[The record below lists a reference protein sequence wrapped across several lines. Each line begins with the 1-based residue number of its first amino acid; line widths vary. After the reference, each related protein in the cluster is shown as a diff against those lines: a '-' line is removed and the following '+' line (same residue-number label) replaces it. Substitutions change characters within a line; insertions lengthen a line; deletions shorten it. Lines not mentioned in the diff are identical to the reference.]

1 MKKKKLKAKI
11 KKLKMQVVEARTS
24 AVGAHIAKALV
35 GAAIGGGGLLVSDG
49 GEIAISKKPQ
59 AGEPEIIG
67 KLRRMAEAAAA
78 KGKSEP

>member
-1 MKKKKLKAKI
+1 MKKKKLKTKI
-11 KKLKMQVVEARTS
+11 RKLEMQVIEARTS

-35 GAAIGGGGLLVSDG
+35 GAAVNGGLVVDA
-49 GEIAISKKPQ
+49 GELAIPKKPQ
-59 AGEPEIIG
+59 AGESEIIG

>member
-11 KKLKMQVVEARTS
+11 KKLKMQVIEARTS

-35 GAAIGGGGLLVSDG
+35 GAAIGGSLVVDA
-49 GEIAISKKPQ
+49 GELAIPKKPQ

>member
-11 KKLKMQVVEARTS
+11 KKLEMQVIEARAS
-24 AVGAHIAKALV
+24 AVAAHIAKMLV
-35 GAAIGGGGLLVSDG
+35 GGKSITIPKTP
-49 GEIAISKKPQ
+49 E